1 MDLTL
6 LHIRMLCAVASNGT
20 IAAAADAL
28 GYTPSG
34 VSQQLAAL
42 ERAVGQPVLE
52 RVGRNVRLTDAGR
65 VLVDRGAHVLDQV
78 DAVLTDVARSTTDVA
93 GEITVAVFESIA
105 STVLAD
111 VLRVLADRYPDL
123 RVRTRQMEPDA
134 AVEAV
139 KGGDVDLAFTINYW
153 NAPARVY
160 PDVVRYSL
168 IEDLFHVVVPAEDE
182 LLGPVV
188 TLPQIADRRLI
199 ASPPDTSCGR
209 CVITACRS
217 AGFEPDVAHELD
229 DYATALQL
237 VSGGQ
242 GIALVPELGLVN
254 PPPGVRTIRI
264 DPPMTRVIELAAR
277 RSSAERPALVAARQ
291 EFHQHLERCNRSV
304 ASDTTDA
311 RP

>member
-6 LHIRMLCAVASNGT
+6 LHIRMLCAVATHGT

-28 GYTPSG
+28 GYSPSG

-65 VLVDRGAHVLDQV
+65 VLVTRGAHVLDEV
-78 DAVLTDVARSTTDVA
+78 DAVLTDVARSSTEVA
-93 GEITVAVFESIA
+93 GEITVTVFESIA

-111 VLRVLADRYPDL
+111 VLRSLGARYPDL
-123 RVRTRQMEPDA
+123 RVRTRQMEPDI

-139 KGGDVDLAFTINYW
+139 KSGEVDLAFTINHW
-153 NAPARVY
+153 NAPAKMY
-160 PDVVRYSL
+160 ADVVRYTL
-168 IEDLFHVVVPAEDE
+168 IEDVFHVVVPADDE
-182 LLGPVV
+182 LLGPVID
-188 TLPQIADRRLI
+188 LAQIADRRLI

-229 DYATALQL
+229 DYATALTL
-237 VSGGQ
+237 VAGGQ
-242 GIALVPELGLVN
+242 GIALVPELGLINV
-254 PPPGVRTIRI
+254 PPGVRPVRI
-264 DPPMTRVIELAAR
+264 DPPMTRIIELAAL
-277 RSSAERPALVAARQ
+277 RSSAERPALVATRK
-291 EFHQHLERCNRSV
+291 EFHRHLERCRQPS
-304 ASDTTDA
+304 A
-311 RP
+311 R